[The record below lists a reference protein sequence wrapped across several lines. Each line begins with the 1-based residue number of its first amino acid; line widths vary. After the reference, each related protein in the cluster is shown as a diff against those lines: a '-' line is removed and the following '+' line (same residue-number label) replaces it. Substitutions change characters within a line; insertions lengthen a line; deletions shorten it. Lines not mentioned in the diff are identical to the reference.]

1 MIDTDCAFFSSEVFL
16 QERFPVSRI
25 HQVSKRVIE
34 ERSVGHNVILFI
46 GQSHGQIGFLSGR
59 WRRAERKQEADNNI
73 GMTLQHFV
81 SDFFFLQKDA
91 GRVLFVCHMITHKAR
106 FHSYYTDDQW
116 KQPFIYRKYIISMND
131 TSKHK
136 QN

>member
-59 WRRAERKQEADNNI
+59 WRRAERKQEADNHI

-81 SDFFFLQKDA
+81 SDFFF
-91 GRVLFVCHMITHKAR
+91 F
-106 FHSYYTDDQW
+106 
-116 KQPFIYRKYIISMND
+116 
-131 TSKHK
+131 
-136 QN
+136 